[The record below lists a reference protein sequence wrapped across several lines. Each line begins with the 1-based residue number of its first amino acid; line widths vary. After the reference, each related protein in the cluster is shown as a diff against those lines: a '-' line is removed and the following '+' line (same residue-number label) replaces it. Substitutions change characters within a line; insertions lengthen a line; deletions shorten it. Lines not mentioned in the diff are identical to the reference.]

1 MTDEVADLFLA
12 LAVASISKFADIF
25 EGVVGPD
32 ATELFDLTDHEAE
45 AVVVLDVAVVLGD
58 VAEVLGEEAIDEAA
72 MINLL
77 LELLVSLRSSLL
89 HDSLGEHV
97 KHVVAGID
105 VVLGAA
111 WLLSEDHLLHLVVLA
126 EHELSVGL
134 LLGLS
139 LDALEVTDG
148 LPEEVSGAK
157 GLDRGGSG
165 ELDNGRLLIEESL
178 GIGVVGLSVLHP
190 VDGEQITEA

>member
-1 MTDEVADLFLA
+1 M
-12 LAVASISKFADIF
+12 
-25 EGVVGPD
+25 
-32 ATELFDLTDHEAE
+32 
-45 AVVVLDVAVVLGD
+45 
-58 VAEVLGEEAIDEAA
+58 
-72 MINLL
+72 
-77 LELLVSLRSSLL
+77 
-89 HDSLGEHV
+89 

-105 VVLGAA
+105 VVLGAT

-139 LDALEVTDG
+139 LDTLEVTDG
-148 LPEEVSGAK
+148 LPEEVSGTE